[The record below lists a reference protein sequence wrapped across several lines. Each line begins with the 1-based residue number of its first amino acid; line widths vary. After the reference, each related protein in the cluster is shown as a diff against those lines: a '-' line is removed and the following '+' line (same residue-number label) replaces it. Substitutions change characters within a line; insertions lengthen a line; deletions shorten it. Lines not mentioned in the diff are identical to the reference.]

1 MQLLRQK
8 LQSWVRHKIWA
19 WLERRQPPVSQLI
32 LRQNILYVLPSKYG
46 ISLFALA
53 AILYLLGSNY
63 QNNLILLLSFLLI
76 GLLLLAIILAFK
88 NLHGLVLQSGETT
101 AAFAG
106 DMLNV
111 RLRLANQQ
119 GRQLLEFSLNGD
131 RQLFWTLP
139 SEVMLQVDSSRRGFY
154 RLPRFKIQSLYPFGL
169 IRCWCYPALNQSY
182 WVYPNPLQQQMQQ
195 HLPTGDG
202 ELQWSH
208 LSPYQMGDALQR
220 IDWKRLSRQPSQP
233 VVKVFSQ
240 HGSELHQLVVPTLSG
255 AALEQSLSQ
264 ICAQI
269 LHLSHR
275 HLPYTLE
282 VQGRLLTREQLTTA
296 QNASG
301 QSAPQPGL
309 SSEELHRQRCL
320 EALSLC

>member
-8 LQSWVRHKIWA
+8 LQSWVKHKIWA
-19 WLERRQPPVSQLI
+19 WLERRQPPATQLA

-46 ISLFALA
+46 LSLFALA

-88 NLHGLVLQSGETT
+88 NLHGLVLQSGDST

-106 DMLNV
+106 DMLCV
-111 RLRLANQQ
+111 RIKLGKEQ
-119 GRQLLEFSLNGD
+119 GRQLLEFSLNGEP
-131 RQLFWTLP
+131 QLFWTLP

-169 IRCWCYPALNQSY
+169 VRCWCYPALNQSY
-182 WVYPNPLQQQMQQ
+182 WVYPQPLHQQIQQQ
-195 HLPTGDG
+195 LPTGDG

-240 HGSELHQLVVPTLSG
+240 QGSELHQLVVPALSG
-255 AALEQSLSQ
+255 AALEQALSH

-269 LHLSHR
+269 LHFSHR

-282 VQGRLLTREQLTTA
+282 VGGRLLTPHQSDTA
-296 QNASG
+296 QGA
-301 QSAPQPGL
+301 ARPGL
-309 SSEELHRQRCL
+309 SPEELHRQRCL